1 LLTMTPRQARP
12 VTIPAAPPIRLHPVQ
27 QPLRVPPSAPARL
40 VVLASGTGSLL
51 ASLLES
57 AVGDYP
63 ARVVAVGTDRDCPA
77 IEIAAAATVPTYT
90 VRLSDCPDREA
101 WDGAI
106 TEATAAHEPD
116 LVVSAGFMKILGPE
130 FLSRFPGRVVNTH
143 PALLPAFPGT
153 HAVRDALTYGVKV
166 TGCSVHLV
174 DSGTD
179 TGPILAQQAV
189 PVLDD
194 DDEATLHERIK
205 VVERRLLVDVLETL
219 ATRGVTWTGR
229 KATLG

>member
-1 LLTMTPRQARP
+1 
-12 VTIPAAPPIRLHPVQ
+12 VQ

-51 ASLLES
+51 ASLLDA

-63 ARVVAVGTDRDCPA
+63 ARVVAVGADRDCA
-77 IEIAAAATVPTYT
+77 ALEIAAAASVPTYT
-90 VRLSDCPDREA
+90 VRLIDHPDRDA
-101 WDGAI
+101 WDTAI

-116 LVVSAGFMKILGPE
+116 LVVSAGFMKILGPQ

-153 HAVRDALTYGVKV
+153 HAVQEALTYGVKV

-174 DSGTD
+174 DAGTD
-179 TGPILAQQAV
+179 TGPILAQQPV

-205 VVERRLLVDVLETL
+205 VVERRLLVDVLAAL

-229 KATLG
+229 KATIG

>member
-1 LLTMTPRQARP
+1 M
-12 VTIPAAPPIRLHPVQ
+12 
-27 QPLRVPPSAPARL
+27 
-40 VVLASGTGSLL
+40 
-51 ASLLES
+51 
-57 AVGDYP
+57 
-63 ARVVAVGTDRDCPA
+63 
-77 IEIAAAATVPTYT
+77 PTYT
-90 VRLSDCPDREA
+90 VRLSDYPDREA
-101 WDGAI
+101 WDAAI

-116 LVVSAGFMKILGPE
+116 LVVSAGFMKILGRE

-153 HAVRDALTYGVKV
+153 HAVQEALAYGVKV

-174 DSGTD
+174 DAGTD

-189 PVLDD
+189 PVFDD

-205 VVERRLLVDVLETL
+205 VVERRLLVDVLEAL

>member
-1 LLTMTPRQARP
+1 
-12 VTIPAAPPIRLHPVQ
+12 
-27 QPLRVPPSAPARL
+27 

-51 ASLLES
+51 ASLLEA

-63 ARVVAVGTDRDCPA
+63 ARVVAVGADRDCTA
-77 IEIAAAATVPTYT
+77 LEIASAASVPTYT
-90 VRLSDCPDREA
+90 VRLGEHPDRDA
-101 WDGAI
+101 WDKAI
-106 TEATAAHEPD
+106 TDATAAHEPD
-116 LVVSAGFMKILGPE
+116 LVVSAGFMKILGPQ
-130 FLSRFPGRVVNTH
+130 FLSRFLGRIVNTH
-143 PALLPAFPGT
+143 PALLPAFPGA
-153 HAVRDALTYGVKV
+153 HAVAEALAYGVKI

-174 DSGTD
+174 DAGTD

-189 PVLDD
+189 PILDD

-205 VVERRLLVDVLETL
+205 VVERRLLVDVLEAL